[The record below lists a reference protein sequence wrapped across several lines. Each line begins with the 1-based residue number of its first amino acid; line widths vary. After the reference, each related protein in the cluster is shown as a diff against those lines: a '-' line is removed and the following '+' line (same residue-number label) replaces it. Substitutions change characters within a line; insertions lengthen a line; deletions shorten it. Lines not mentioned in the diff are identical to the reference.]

1 MQEEKD
7 RKREEAAGSLPQEAP
22 QPEAEHIAPEGEAA
36 AASYRLSEEEIRE
49 SLYAAGF
56 LKKTLAG
63 DIIKTALLL
72 FLCVVFAQQY
82 FISSKNYGMG
92 IFLIAVCIAVGVAVW
107 ILPGK
112 KRDIAAE
119 KAKTTEQVSLAVYE
133 NLLVYE
139 TGETR
144 REYPLNGDCA
154 LLCKGDMLLF
164 FATGGRLIVIPGR
177 AFSSPEDW
185 ERAKSR
191 LTNGTHP
198 RAV

>member
-1 MQEEKD
+1 MQN
-7 RKREEAAGSLPQEAP
+7 AP
-22 QPEAEHIAPEGEAA
+22 VSPEGEEVTAA
-36 AASYRLSEEEIRE
+36 YRLSEEEIRE
-49 SLYAAGF
+49 TLYAAGY

-63 DIIKTALLL
+63 DIVKTALLL
-72 FLCVVFAQQY
+72 LLCGVFAQQY

-92 IFLIAVCIAVGVAVW
+92 IFLIAVCIAVGIAVW

-119 KAKTTEQVSLAVYE
+119 KAKTAQDVSLSVYE

-139 TGETR
+139 TGETH

-154 LLCKGDMLLF
+154 LLCKEDFLLF
-164 FATGGRLIVIPGR
+164 FATGGRLIAIPGR
-177 AFSSPEDW
+177 AFSSPEEW
-185 ERAKSR
+185 ERAKER
-191 LTNGTHP
+191 LLKGTHP